1 MEKHKNDDIQARLDK
16 IEKEIQELTNSHNEV
31 VLALIQSRAAL
42 EILIKKGLIDAK
54 ELDKRANELLNEVR
68 RKKAK

>member
-31 VLALIQSRAAL
+31 VLALIQSRTAL
-42 EILIKKGLIDAK
+42 EILIKKGLINAK